1 MKNRIAFLIGSF
13 IIALLIGFDLYYHMI
28 YFLYGSKAILAY
40 DVFTLMTS
48 NAVNALLLS
57 ISVTISY
64 LPLLFIK
71 EGAIQNKM
79 VFSFLSLSFY
89 FILLLTLTLSH
100 FMVRTSPYANHN
112 VIHGYDLIIACNI
125 ILSSII
131 NLFLIRKVI
140 NIFSKADN

>member
-13 IIALLIGFDLYYHMI
+13 IIALFIGFNLYYHMI

-40 DVFTLMTS
+40 DIFTLMTS
-48 NAVNALLLS
+48 NAINALLLS
-57 ISVTISY
+57 ISVTMSY
-64 LPLLFIK
+64 LPLLSLKRVPFK
-71 EGAIQNKM
+71 NKM

-89 FILLLTLTLSH
+89 FILLFTLTLSH
-100 FMVRTSPYANHN
+100 FMVRISPYANHN

-140 NIFSKADN
+140 NVFSKTDN